1 MRCDTVKT
9 DLIKFH
15 NVPPLEE
22 EVIYCSSIKVVEEEV
37 NKNVHC
43 SVSSIL
49 YLLQKSIVES
59 RNVGSRLVFV
69 GGFSAI
75 SIPRLVTEKDV

>member
-9 DLIKFH
+9 NLIKFH

-43 SVSSIL
+43 SVPSVL
-49 YLLQKSIVES
+49 YLLQKSVVKP
-59 RNVGSRLVFV
+59 RNVGSGLVFV
-69 GGFSAI
+69 GGFSTI
-75 SIPRLVTEKDV
+75 SIPGLVTEKNV